1 MTDIMSLDIETANFS
16 WEIGG
21 WENKALFE
29 PSVVATWDGENAHI
43 FTKEDINIEGAT
55 VHALHPRVLG
65 DHIEKHLSEGG
76 KLLGHNILGF
86 DLPVLKD
93 SLDCWAAGDALFKF
107 NDQVIDTKN
116 LVQKASLFSTGR
128 VATNLDLLTKYTLS
142 NEKSMKSEE
151 APIAWREGKFEEVA
165 SYCLKDAQL
174 TFDLYKYGQENGIVK
189 SRSLESGEIVEIEVE
204 WK

>member
-1 MTDIMSLDIETANFS
+1 MTDIMALDIETANFS

-29 PSVVATWDGENAHI
+29 PSVVATWDGNNAPI
-43 FTKEDINIEGAT
+43 FTKEDIDIEGAT
-55 VHALHPRVLG
+55 VHDLHPRVLG
-65 DHIEKHLSEGG
+65 DHIEKHLGEGG

-116 LVQKASLFSTGR
+116 LVQ
-128 VATNLDLLTKYTLS
+128 
-142 NEKSMKSEE
+142 
-151 APIAWREGKFEEVA
+151 
-165 SYCLKDAQL
+165 
-174 TFDLYKYGQENGIVK
+174 
-189 SRSLESGEIVEIEVE
+189 
-204 WK
+204 